1 MKFIRAELDGLWIIE
16 LQKHADERG
25 HFARTWC
32 DKAFQENGLN
42 PRLVQCSTSFNL
54 KRGTLRG
61 MHLQAAPHEE
71 AKLIRCT
78 RGAVYDVALDLRPT
92 SRTFKRWMAVELH
105 AAGNRMLY
113 IPEGFAHGF
122 QTLEDESEVFYQ
134 MSEYFHPESARGY
147 RWNDPAFGIKWPQ
160 ADQRIISARDAS
172 YPNFDA

>member
-1 MKFIRAELDGLWIIE
+1 MKFVRGELEGVWIIE
-16 LQKHADERG
+16 LERHSDERG

-32 DKAFQENGLN
+32 DREFKEAGLN
-42 PRLVQCSTSFNL
+42 PSVVQCNISFNT
-54 KRGTLRG
+54 KRNTLRG
-61 MHLQAAPHEE
+61 MHLQSAPHAES
-71 AKLIRCT
+71 KLIRCT
-78 RGAVYDVALDLRPT
+78 RGAIYDVALDLRPT
-92 SRTFKRWMAVELH
+92 SPTFKRWMAVELR
-105 AAGNRMLY
+105 ATGNRMLY

-147 RWNDPAFGIKWPQ
+147 RWDDPAFGIKWPQ